1 MKKCLLFVIIIFG
14 CLSANAQEENDTW
27 VSVAKMNWEDI
38 DEIPYEELPDGES
51 GENPR
56 CGMDLDMAIMEL
68 VAEGLAVMNP
78 TQKEDPW
85 QSCAIVLA
93 DFPLESRHDYILR
106 LTIKVPSDGTFFIGF
121 GSWIYEI
128 MRLVPVKRGDDF
140 QVIDVE
146 YPEYKNK
153 LMSTYGTVLLG
164 CGWVV
169 GTTILKEVEILERTS
184 LASIQSVKTAK
195 RDDDVIYN
203 LTGQKVDTS
212 YKGIVIQ
219 NGKKVVK

>member
-1 MKKCLLFVIIIFG
+1 M
-14 CLSANAQEENDTW
+14 
-27 VSVAKMNWEDI
+27 
-38 DEIPYEELPDGES
+38 
-51 GENPR
+51 
-56 CGMDLDMAIMEL
+56 
-68 VAEGLAVMNP
+68 
-78 TQKEDPW
+78 
-85 QSCAIVLA
+85 
-93 DFPLESRHDYILR
+93 SRHTDDVSSLG
-106 LTIKVPSDGTFFIGF
+106 KVCSGDCNLVGAVLIAVYQGSSDG
-121 GSWIYEI
+121 
-128 MRLVPVKRGDDF
+128 VDF

>member
-1 MKKCLLFVIIIFG
+1 
-14 CLSANAQEENDTW
+14 
-27 VSVAKMNWEDI
+27 
-38 DEIPYEELPDGES
+38 
-51 GENPR
+51 
-56 CGMDLDMAIMEL
+56 
-68 VAEGLAVMNP
+68 
-78 TQKEDPW
+78 
-85 QSCAIVLA
+85 
-93 DFPLESRHDYILR
+93 
-106 LTIKVPSDGTFFIGF
+106 
-121 GSWIYEI
+121 
-128 MRLVPVKRGDDF
+128 
-140 QVIDVE
+140 
-146 YPEYKNK
+146 
-153 LMSTYGTVLLG
+153 MSTYGTVLLG